1 MAAMPPPA
9 RVAFALTA
17 QVILLVACT
26 RADPSTDATCAEDAA
41 LSRAAVS
48 ALQQSVGGHD
58 SQLSVAEHTSNFV
71 DSLTSHVQALAE
83 ATQDRSLTLEQVT
96 KQNDNILAALHAL
109 RGSEDNGTSH
119 LSNIDKKSLE
129 GILDVLTKTMFG
141 NLDKLHNEDQAEVN
155 SAHAAVVKCNT
166 DRQATLSGS
175 VATASLS
182 TQAAREM
189 HLRGRA
195 NESAL
200 STTNSSKWSDY
211 ENLITTIKAPSC
223 PTFTPTL
230 TAMDVFF
237 SSNDNSYIKWYLAM
251 QAEYIAKKGSFE
263 RTKGTLLSKKAQAD
277 GLQRSFENQYC
288 EYMGHQIDMCSTHGA
303 CHAGALASY
312 KAAVN
317 RVRQSEA
324 SRKSYLKSGHA
335 VICHVKAILGKD
347 NKTHSQCE
355 QDLAGV
361 DTAKLDMLFPS
372 VPAADQ
378 CDVTAA
384 AASQPCDST
393 FRTAEYGGLPS
404 DVHPTTCSRCTWE
417 SPTPSPSPT
426 TGVLN
431 SS

>member
-1 MAAMPPPA
+1 MPLPTRGALGLATQVLLLAAWTLA
-9 RVAFALTA
+9 E
-17 QVILLVACT
+17 
-26 RADPSTDATCAEDAA
+26 PSTDTACTEDSA
-41 LSRAAVS
+41 LPRAAAS
-48 ALQQSVGGHD
+48 ALQQSAGGGQV
-58 SQLSVAEHTSNFV
+58 SQLDMGEGTSNSVASLASQVQIAAEAARDS
-71 DSLTSHVQALAE
+71 SLTM
-83 ATQDRSLTLEQVT
+83 DQVA
-96 KQNDNILAALHAL
+96 KQNENLLAALSML
-109 RGSEDNGTSH
+109 RESGDNGTTH
-119 LSNIDKKSLE
+119 LSSIDEKSLE
-129 GILDVLTKTMFG
+129 NIINALTQTMFG
-141 NLDKLHNEDQAEVN
+141 NLDKLHKEDQTEIN
-155 SAHAAVVKCNT
+155 SAHAAVVKCGT
-166 DRQATLSGS
+166 DLQATRSGK
-175 VATASLS
+175 VAKASLS
-182 TQAAREM
+182 TQAARES
-189 HLRGRA
+189 HLSARA
-195 NESAL
+195 NESTLAAA
-200 STTNSSKWSDY
+200 NSSNWSDY
-211 ENLITTIKAPSC
+211 NDLTRRKSSVSC

-230 TAMDVFF
+230 SAMTAFF
-237 SSNDNSYIKWYLAM
+237 SSEDNSYIKWYLAM

-335 VICHVKAILGKD
+335 VICHVKAILGED

-355 QDLAGV
+355 QELAGV
-361 DTAKLDMLFPS
+361 DTAKLEMLFPS